1 MSQGNEFRYLLE
13 EVRVFHRNLNKD
25 NVERKTSEEVTRRK
39 LRKLDK
45 FKDSYKQLV
54 ELFNRSDA
62 DPKIREEIKAYTVS
76 INKYFEGIKY
86 NLESRLVKIRT
97 EQAEHSEGNLSSI
110 KSDIKT
116 DSTDSD
122 CSDESENMSEKFDLR
137 TAAGLLPVMDGTEN
151 TTKQLIDAIE
161 LYDALLDAA
170 GKKLLTTYVLKTRLS
185 QSAKIRLNSAYTTN
199 VNLVDDLRN
208 YFITKKSV
216 PFLSVQLSSAKQNGK
231 SVEEFGKTIEELMVD
246 LTITQAD
253 GNENVVTILR
263 EVNEKLAIHSFAN
276 GLQNQDLR
284 TIIKARNYNRL
295 NEAIQGAKDE
305 VLPKRDAQ
313 VFHIRGRQNF
323 RPGQGSRFFR
333 GSNFGNRSA
342 NPYRGNKKFSSSSG
356 NLYQGNYNNRGFTR
370 GYERNCSRRGN
381 FSRNNQVKGF
391 FANTSSEPLDMENQ
405 YHSPNTTDQFFRVS
419 NK

>member
-86 NLESRLVKIRT
+86 SLESRLVKIRT
-97 EQAEHSEGNLSSI
+97 EQAEHSEGNLSSVN
-110 KSDIKT
+110 SNIKT
-116 DSTDSD
+116 DFTDSD

-151 TTKQLIDAIE
+151 STKQLIDAIE

-185 QSAKIRLNSAYTTN
+185 QSAKIRLNSTYTTN
-199 VNLVDDLRN
+199 ANLVDDLRN
-208 YFITKKSV
+208 YFITKKSI
-216 PFLSVQLSSAKQNGK
+216 PFLSVQLNSAKQNGK
-231 SVEEFGKTIEELMVD
+231 SIEEFGKTIEELLVD

-253 GNENVVTILR
+253 GNENSVTILR
-263 EVNEKLAIHSFAN
+263 EVNEKIAIHSFAN
-276 GLQNQDLR
+276 GLQNHDLR
-284 TIIKARNYNRL
+284 TIIKARNYNKL

-305 VLPKRDAQ
+305 ELPKRDAQ
-313 VFHIRGRQNF
+313 IFHIRGRQNF
-323 RPGQGSRFFR
+323 RSGQGSRFFR
-333 GSNFGNRSA
+333 GNNFGNRSV
-342 NPYRGNKKFSSSSG
+342 NPNRGNTKFSSNSR
-356 NLYQGNYNNRGFTR
+356 NLNQGNYNNRGFSR
-370 GYERNCSRRGN
+370 GYERNYSRRGN

-405 YHSPNTTDQFFRVS
+405 YHSSNTTDQFFRVS